1 MLISFVIP
9 CYRSENTLAHVVDT
23 IQETVASKKGFEAEI
38 ILVNDCSP
46 DNTWG
51 VIMDL
56 HNKYGN
62 VTGIDIAKNS
72 GQQCAIMA
80 GLRHAKGE
88 LIAVSDDDGQTPVSA
103 AVDMIHMLFEQDLD
117 VVCAKYTDRGKRSL
131 FRRFGSWVNDQ
142 MVKYFLDKPDDIN
155 TSVFLCAR
163 RFVIEEMMRY
173 NNPYPFMSGL
183 LLRTTYR
190 IGNLDLTQR
199 ARLSGQSG
207 YTFRSLFRLWMNG
220 ITTFS
225 VKPLRIAVLFGVLFA
240 LAGFLAVIAVIIEKL
255 VVPDV
260 SIGWTSLIATILLV
274 GGVILIVLGLIG
286 EYVGRI
292 YLSLNSTP
300 QFVVRTVI
308 GKDAREAA
316 GGSTSGISEK
326 KAEETAEKED

>member
-9 CYRSENTLAHVVDT
+9 CYKSANTVGNVVDEILT
-23 IQETVASKKGFEAEI
+23 TSKENDLDTEI
-38 ILVNDCSP
+38 VLVNDGSGADTFEAIKKLAEEH
-46 DNTWG
+46 DNITG
-51 VIMDL
+51 VDL
-56 HNKYGN
+56 
-62 VTGIDIAKNS
+62 AKNQ
-72 GQQCAIMA
+72 GQQNAIMA
-80 GLRHAKGE
+80 GFHHANGDV
-88 LIAVSDDDGQTPVSA
+88 IVVSDDDGQTPVSA

-131 FRRFGSWVNDQ
+131 FRRFGSWENDQ

-207 YTFRSLFRLWMNG
+207 YTFRSLFKLWMNG

-326 KAEETAEKED
+326 KVEKTAEKED